1 VRVVNPVT
9 PGLGGPQVK
18 KVAGWLARTGIRFSG
33 DGWIPTFLVERGSQG
48 HRHDEGEW
56 EVIRTAGR
64 ELRPVFFL
72 NPLGRGSAPGRN
84 GSLEREEPAGNR
96 LICEGFD
103 PGSE

>member
-1 VRVVNPVT
+1 MARKDRHS
-9 PGLGGPQVK
+9 LFGGRMD
-18 KVAGWLARTGIRFSG
+18 AILLFI
-33 DGWIPTFLVERGSQG
+33 ERGSQG
-48 HRHDEGEW
+48 HRHDEDEW